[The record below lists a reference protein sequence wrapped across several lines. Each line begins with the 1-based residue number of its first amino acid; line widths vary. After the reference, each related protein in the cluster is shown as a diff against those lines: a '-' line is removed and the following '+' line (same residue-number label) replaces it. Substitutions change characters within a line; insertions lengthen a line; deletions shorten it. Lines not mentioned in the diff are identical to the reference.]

1 MQGPTR
7 TDSIFHWGYVVR
19 NMERAMKIWTAQGAK
34 VIVEPALD
42 PIQNVVCS
50 LLVYK
55 DAIPIELVAPMPSGP
70 NPIASR
76 LTRGGG
82 LDHVCLFSD
91 AIERDVAEMEQQGE
105 LVVVPVCYGAVFDR
119 QLAFIQT
126 RTGLVVELMSRA
138 PVGKLQFDPLG
149 EYLSWSC
156 QSVSRK

>member
-1 MQGPTR
+1 VQIPTK

-19 NMERAMKIWTAQGAK
+19 NMERAMKVWTAQGAK
-34 VIVEPALD
+34 VIIEPALD
-42 PIQNVVCS
+42 PIQNVICS

-76 LTRGGG
+76 LTKGGG

-91 AIERDVAEMEQQGE
+91 SIERDVAEMEQQGE

-119 QLAFIQT
+119 QLAFVQT

-138 PVGKLQFDPLG
+138 SVGKVPIDPLG
-149 EYLSWSC
+149 EYLP
-156 QSVSRK
+156 RT